1 MYRGCNDSL
10 PLLRNRRT
18 DFLLF
23 FLLLFLYLTNLQR
36 SCSSPST
43 TSRQQRYTFERVTI
57 DGEKLSGTGV
67 GIKEKEGNLNF
78 TMIDRNFRS

>member
-18 DFLLF
+18 DFLF
-23 FLLLFLYLTNLQR
+23 FFFF
-36 SCSSPST
+36 ST
-43 TSRQQRYTFERVTI
+43 LPTYNVPALPLPRQVDNSATLAFERVTI
-57 DGEKLSGTGV
+57 EKLSGTAV